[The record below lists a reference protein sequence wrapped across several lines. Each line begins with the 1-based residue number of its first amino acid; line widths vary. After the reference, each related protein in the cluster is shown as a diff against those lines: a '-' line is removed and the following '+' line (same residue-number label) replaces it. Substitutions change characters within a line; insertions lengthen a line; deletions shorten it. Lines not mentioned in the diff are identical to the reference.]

1 MNERLSLAPYLADVD
16 RLDPLRWTGQV
27 TEVTGLLV
35 ESRGPSVAIGDF
47 CEIQDVRRA
56 PHPHPSHRFS

>member
-1 MNERLSLAPYLADVD
+1 MSGTPAGRLSLAPYLADLE
-16 RLDPLRWTGQV
+16 RIDPLRWTGQV

-47 CEIQDVRRA
+47 CEIQTAAGRRIA
-56 PHPHPSHRFS
+56 